1 MLDYVFFQSESDPI
15 FACLPTR
22 LYSIIDLVSWFS
34 LSVKD
39 VMSVNNHSV
48 NQDQL

>member
-1 MLDYVFFQSESDPI
+1 MLDYVSFQSESDLI
-15 FACLPTR
+15 FVCLPTR
-22 LYSIIDLVSWFS
+22 LYSIIDLVSWLS

-39 VMSVNNHSV
+39 VMSVNNCSV